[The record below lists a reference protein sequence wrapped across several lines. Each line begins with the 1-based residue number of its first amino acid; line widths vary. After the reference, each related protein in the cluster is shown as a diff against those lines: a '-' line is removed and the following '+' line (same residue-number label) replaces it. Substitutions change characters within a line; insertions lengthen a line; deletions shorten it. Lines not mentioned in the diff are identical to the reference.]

1 MPSELPV
8 DVRADQPVR
17 CALPSWWATP
27 AWWSGRYE
35 GLEVRV
41 TRCGSDRRAHEM
53 RTGRIAAIQRDLLG
67 GGDAAVLVRLDDG
80 ACCYAAE
87 IETED

>member
-17 CALPSWWATP
+17 CNAP
-27 AWWSGRYE
+27 AWWDYAPAEWFE
-35 GLEVRV
+35 GDEVRV
-41 TRCGSDRRAHEM
+41 TRCGSNRRTHEM

>member
-17 CALPSWWATP
+17 CAMP
-27 AWWSGRYE
+27 AWRDSAPAEWFE
-35 GLEVRV
+35 GDAVRV
-41 TRCGSDRRAHEM
+41 TRCGSDHRRHEM